1 MSQQEMKA
9 LNKRLYEKLVEVK
22 YKVKEN
28 KKKDELVKRNEVRK
42 QYTDVK

>member
-22 YKVKEN
+22 YKVKET
-28 KKKDELVKRNEVRK
+28 KKKDELFKRNEVRK